1 MLKTIATGFVAAL
14 WLLASAVSAETVR
27 YSYQGQAL
35 EGFYLSAGEKAPLVM
50 LIHDWDGPTGYEF
63 RRAEMLKEQGY
74 SVFVADIYGA
84 GIRPVEVADKRHH
97 TGELY
102 RDRNRMRG
110 LINAALQKAAELGAN
125 TDNSVMIG
133 YCLGGTAVLEMA
145 RAGSPMQGF
154 VAIHG
159 GLGTPA
165 GQDYSNVKADI
176 LVQHG
181 AADANISMAEFA
193 ALSQAL
199 EQDGAPNEM
208 ISYGGAQHSFTKFDN
223 PKYHPEADKKSWQRL
238 LGFLQSQLR

>member
-1 MLKTIATGFVAAL
+1 MLKTIATGFAAAL

-35 EGFYLSAGEKAPLVM
+35 EGFYLSAGQDAPLVM

-63 RRAEMLKEQGY
+63 RRAQMLHEADY

-102 RDRNRMRG
+102 RDRGRMRG

-159 GLGTPA
+159 GLATPA

-199 EQDGAPNEM
+199 EKDGAANEM

-223 PKYHPEADKKSWQRL
+223 LKYHPEVDKKSWQRL
-238 LGFLQSQLR
+238 LSFLQSQLR